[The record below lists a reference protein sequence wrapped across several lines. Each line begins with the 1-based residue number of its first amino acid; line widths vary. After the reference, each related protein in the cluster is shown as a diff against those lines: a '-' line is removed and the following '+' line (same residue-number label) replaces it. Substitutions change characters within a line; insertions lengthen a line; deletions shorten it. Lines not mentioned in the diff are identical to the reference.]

1 MLDAG
6 CLPPARP
13 QRAGSPGHYDF
24 LLPFMSTWFSNRS
37 SDRVTQRT
45 SMLESTRELL
55 ICFRNTWNWSGARAQ
70 TGGGR
75 LPPCTAMAQGGH
87 LWPGALIYPGPDA
100 SGQTEARTSWV
111 SCPSAAAHAT
121 SDTKPSV
128 LCTDGSCIP
137 LIFTSTS
144 LSCVS
149 VKQPMRLKHRA
160 QSCPSGARAGTH
172 RTTSGPCHSH
182 LLPPSPSSCA
192 NHPFTPRV

>member
-6 CLPPARP
+6 CLPRARP
-13 QRAGSPGHYDF
+13 QRAGSPGHYGF

-75 LPPCTAMAQGGH
+75 LPPRTAVAQGGH
-87 LWPGALIYPGPDA
+87 LWRGAPIHSGPDA

-121 SDTKPSV
+121 SDAKPSV
-128 LCTDGSCIP
+128 FCTRIRDRGVVGRITHTEASPGVGSQVP
-137 LIFTSTS
+137 AHTLALTT
-144 LSCVS
+144 
-149 VKQPMRLKHRA
+149 
-160 QSCPSGARAGTH
+160 ARG
-172 RTTSGPCHSH
+172 
-182 LLPPSPSSCA
+182 
-192 NHPFTPRV
+192 